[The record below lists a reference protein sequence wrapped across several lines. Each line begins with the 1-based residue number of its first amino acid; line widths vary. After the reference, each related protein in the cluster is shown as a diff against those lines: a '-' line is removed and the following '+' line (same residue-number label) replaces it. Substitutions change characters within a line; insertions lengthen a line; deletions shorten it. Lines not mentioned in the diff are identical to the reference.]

1 VTQADDL
8 VRLSGVSRS
17 TVFRF
22 LKGDSVRPQAREA
35 ILAAMQ
41 HLNISHDDH
50 AVHKG
55 KTLQIRIRKDFKAFK
70 GYNLAMAGFVSRAEK
85 HGFAI
90 TIQTGTI
97 RDSADPSERKPPT
110 RPAGVLILGMSI
122 EEEEVESGYFREAG
136 IPHVFVNRVFEDPK
150 KSWVSCLLRQAACE
164 ATGYLL
170 DLGHRDIGTWGVVS
184 SSRIDR
190 EKRLGYFDAF
200 RLRGLEPS
208 GPCLEMDTHG
218 TLPEAAERLI
228 AAGDLPSAWFCPSDE
243 HALQLY
249 RTAREKGVRI
259 PEDLSVVSM
268 DDVESAEYLMP
279 PLTTVRMPFQ
289 AEGAVA
295 FDVLKHLMENPAV
308 ESHHVVLKH
317 ELIIRDSCAP
327 HGDRSGDRS
336 GDD

>member
-1 VTQADDL
+1 MTQADDL

-35 ILAAMQ
+35 LLAAMQ

-55 KTLQIRIRKDFKAFK
+55 KILQIRIRKDFKAFK

-90 TIQTGTI
+90 SI
-97 RDSADPSERKPPT
+97 RAGSLKDMLEPSVTKPADQ
-110 RPAGVLILGMSI
+110 PAGVLILGMTI
-122 EEEEVESGYFREAG
+122 EEEELESGYFREAG
-136 IPHVFVNRVFEDPK
+136 IPHVFVNRVFDDPL
-150 KSWVSCLLRQAACE
+150 KSWVSCQLRQAACE

-184 SSRIDR
+184 TSRIDR
-190 EKRLGYFDAF
+190 EKRLGFLDAF
-200 RLRGLEPS
+200 TQRGLEPH
-208 GPCLEMDTHG
+208 GLCLDQETHG
-218 TLPEAAERLI
+218 TLPEAVERLV
-228 AAGDLPSAWFCPSDE
+228 AAGSLPTAWFCASDE

-259 PEDLSVVSM
+259 PEDLSIVSM
-268 DDVESAEYLMP
+268 DDVESAEYLVP
-279 PLTTVRMPFQ
+279 ALTTVRMPFQ
-289 AEGAVA
+289 TEGAIA
-295 FDVLKHLMENPAV
+295 FDVLKHLIENPAV
-308 ESHHVVLKH
+308 ESHQVVLKH
-317 ELIIRDSCAP
+317 QLIVRDSCAP
-327 HGDRSGDRS
+327 PKSGKL
-336 GDD
+336 GN